1 MPQLQQFTNQRQYQ
15 RVKTKNR
22 AFAMLVDWTIKFDIV
37 DISKT
42 GLSFLYLGKDKWF
55 DELAE
60 LNIAFGDEFFFKK
73 SPYYLY
79 FRLDIYTLSHTD
91 AASQRH
97 VPSTQTPSTGP
108 VAASPPVL
116 HQGLCLAAP
125 FVVARSITNTIP
137 TKFREHG
144 FFVLPTS
151 YFHKQLI

>member
-60 LNIAFGDEFFFKK
+60 LDIAFGDEFFLKK
-73 SPYYLY
+73 VPIISISDSTYTHCLIPMRRHSVMFLQLKPLQLA
-79 FRLDIYTLSHTD
+79 RLQHLLLS
-91 AASQRH
+91 
-97 VPSTQTPSTGP
+97 
-108 VAASPPVL
+108 
-116 HQGLCLAAP
+116 C
-125 FVVARSITNTIP
+125 
-137 TKFREHG
+137 TKG
-144 FFVLPTS
+144 CA
-151 YFHKQLI
+151 